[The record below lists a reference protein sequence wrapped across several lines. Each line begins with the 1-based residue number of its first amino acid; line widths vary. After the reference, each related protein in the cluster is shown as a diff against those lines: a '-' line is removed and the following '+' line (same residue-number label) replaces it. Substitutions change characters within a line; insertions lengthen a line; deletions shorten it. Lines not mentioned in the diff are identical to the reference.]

1 MPRGSGDEIRRYGE
15 LSLFMAIPISYNVR
29 NLILRKGLTLMT
41 ALGIALTVTTA
52 IFLMALVA
60 GLNRAF
66 VSSGNPLNVLVLRKG
81 SEAELS
87 GGFDAALFPTLK
99 TLPGIAKDSHG
110 EPMVSGEWVV
120 VIVLPRKDG
129 TGEVNV
135 TVRGMMPDGLEM
147 RQLPGPKGHPG
158 VKLVAGRWF
167 DTGQREVVV
176 SQSIRDRFAH
186 ANIGDTMQFGKGS
199 WKVVGVFDAGG
210 SAYESEVWGDVN
222 QMASDFDRQGGFSSA
237 YLHATDPIAA
247 EALKNR
253 VSDDQRLKL
262 EGVIE
267 TDYYAKQTSS
277 GAPIKVIGFVVGFIM
292 AIGSIFAAMNT
303 MYAAVAYRGRE
314 IATLRVIGFS
324 RPAIL
329 TSFVLESL
337 LLALLGAIAGILLML
352 PFNGMET
359 GTSNA
364 VTFSEVV
371 FALRIT
377 PQVAGYAILFAL
389 VMGLVGGLAPAWHA
403 ARQNILN
410 ALRS

>member
-1 MPRGSGDEIRRYGE
+1 
-15 LSLFMAIPISYNVR
+15 MAIPISYNIR
-29 NLILRKGLTLMT
+29 NLKLRKGLTVMT

-60 GLNRAF
+60 GLDRAF
-66 VSSGNPLNVLVLRKG
+66 VSSGSPLDVLVLRKG
-81 SEAELS
+81 SESELT
-87 GGFDAALFPTLK
+87 GGFDASLFPTLK

-110 EPMVSGEWVV
+110 EPMASGEWNV

-147 RQLPGPKGHPG
+147 RQMPGAKGQPS
-158 VKLVAGRWF
+158 VKLVAGNWSQ
-167 DTGQREVVV
+167 TGQREVVV
-176 SQSIRDRFAH
+176 SKSILERFAH
-186 ANIGDTMQFGKGS
+186 ANIGDTLEFGKGS

-210 SAYESEVWGDVN
+210 SAYESEIWGDVN

-237 YLHATDPIAA
+237 YLRATDPISA

-262 EGVIE
+262 EGMLE
-267 TDYYAKQTSS
+267 SDYYAKQTSS
-277 GAPIKVIGFVVGFIM
+277 GTPIKWIGWIVGVIM
-292 AIGSIFAAMNT
+292 AVGSVFAAMNT

-337 LLALLGAIAGILLML
+337 LIAFLGALVGIILML
-352 PFNGMET
+352 PFNGMQT
-359 GTSNA
+359 GTSNQ

-371 FALRIT
+371 FALQIT
-377 PQVAGYAILFAL
+377 WRVALYAIVFAL
-389 VMGLVGGLAPAWHA
+389 VMGFFGGLAPAWHA

-410 ALRS
+410 ALRG

>member
-1 MPRGSGDEIRRYGE
+1 
-15 LSLFMAIPISYNVR
+15 MAIPISYNVR
-29 NLILRKGLTLMT
+29 NLVLRKGLTLMT

-87 GGFDAALFPTLK
+87 GGFDASLFPTLK

-147 RQLPGPKGHPG
+147 RQLAGPKGRPG

-352 PFNGMET
+352 PFNGMQT

-410 ALRS
+410 ALRG

>member
-1 MPRGSGDEIRRYGE
+1 
-15 LSLFMAIPISYNVR
+15 MAIPIRYNIR
-29 NLILRKGLTLMT
+29 NLKLRKGLTVMT

-60 GLNRAF
+60 GLDRAF
-66 VSSGNPLNVLVLRKG
+66 VSSGSPLDVLVLRKG

-87 GGFDAALFPTLK
+87 GGFDASLFPTLT

-110 EPMVSGEWVV
+110 EPMASGEWVV

-147 RQLPGPKGHPG
+147 RQLPGPDKQPN
-158 VKLVAGRWF
+158 VKLAAGRWF
-167 DTGQREVVV
+167 ESGQREVVV
-176 SQSIRDRFAH
+176 SKSIRDRFSH

-222 QMASDFDRQGGFSSA
+222 QMASDFDRQGGYSSA
-237 YLHATDPIAA
+237 YLRATDPISA

-262 EGVIE
+262 EGVLE
-267 TDYYAKQTSS
+267 NEYYAKQTRS
-277 GAPIKVIGFVVGFIM
+277 GTPIKVIGWVVGIIM
-292 AIGSIFAAMNT
+292 AVGSIFAAMNT

-337 LLALLGAIAGILLML
+337 LLALLGAVVGILLML
-352 PFNGMET
+352 PFNGMQT
-359 GTSNA
+359 GTSNQ

-377 PQVAGYAILFAL
+377 WAVAGYAVLFAL
-389 VMGLVGGLAPAWHA
+389 VMGFVGGLAPAWHA

-410 ALRS
+410 ALRG

>member
-1 MPRGSGDEIRRYGE
+1 
-15 LSLFMAIPISYNVR
+15 MAIPISYNVR
-29 NLILRKGLTLMT
+29 NLRLRKGLTIMT

-60 GLNRAF
+60 GLDRAF
-66 VSSGNPLNVLVLRKG
+66 VSSGSPLNVLVLRKG

-87 GGFDAALFPTLK
+87 GGFDATLFPTLK

-110 EPMVSGEWVV
+110 EPMASGEWVV

-147 RQLPGPKGHPG
+147 RQLPGPNGKPN
-158 VKLVAGRWF
+158 VTLAEGRWF
-167 DTGQREVVV
+167 QTGQREVVV
-176 SQSIRDRFAH
+176 SKSVRDRFAH

-222 QMASDFDRQGGFSSA
+222 QMASDFDRQGGFASA
-237 YLHATDPIAA
+237 YLRATDPISA

-262 EGVIE
+262 EGMLE
-267 TDYYAKQTSS
+267 NEYYAKQTSS
-277 GAPIKVIGFVVGFIM
+277 GTPIKIIGWIVGVIM

-337 LLALLGAIAGILLML
+337 LLALLGALVGIVLML
-352 PFNGMET
+352 PFNGMQT

-377 PQVAGYAILFAL
+377 PTVATRAIIFAL
-389 VMGLVGGLAPAWHA
+389 IMGFVGGLAPAWHA

-410 ALRS
+410 ALRG

>member
-1 MPRGSGDEIRRYGE
+1 
-15 LSLFMAIPISYNVR
+15 MAIPISYNIR
-29 NLILRKGLTLMT
+29 NLRLRKGLTIMT

-52 IFLMALVA
+52 IFLMALLA
-60 GLNRAF
+60 GLHRAF
-66 VSSGNPLNVLVLRKG
+66 VNSGNPLNVLVLRKG

-87 GGFDAALFPTLK
+87 GGFDASLYPTLR

-110 EPMVSGEWVV
+110 EPMTSGEWVV
-120 VIVLPRKDG
+120 VIILPRKDG

-147 RQLPGPKGHPG
+147 RQLPGPENHPG
-158 VKLVAGRWF
+158 VKLVAGDWF
-167 DTGQREVVV
+167 HTGQREVVV
-176 SQSIRDRFAH
+176 SKSIRDRFTH
-186 ANIGDTMQFGKGS
+186 ANIGDTMEFGKGS

-222 QMASDFDRQGGFSSA
+222 QMASDFDRQGGYSSA

-247 EALKNR
+247 DALKNR

-262 EGVIE
+262 EGMLE

-277 GAPIKVIGFVVGFIM
+277 GAPIKVIGIVVAFIM

-324 RPAIL
+324 RPSIL

-337 LLALLGAIAGILLML
+337 LLALLGAAAGILLML
-352 PFNGMET
+352 PFNGMQT

-377 PQVAGYAILFAL
+377 PQVAMYAIVFAL
-389 VMGLVGGLAPAWHA
+389 IMGFVGGLAPAWHA

>member
-1 MPRGSGDEIRRYGE
+1 
-15 LSLFMAIPISYNVR
+15 MAIPISYNIR
-29 NLILRKGLTLMT
+29 NLILRKGLTIMT

-52 IFLMALVA
+52 IFLMALIA
-60 GLNRAF
+60 GLDRAF
-66 VSSGNPLNVLVLRKG
+66 VSSGNPLDVLVLRKG
-81 SEAELS
+81 SESELT
-87 GGFDAALFPTLK
+87 GGFDASLFPTLK

-110 EPMVSGEWVV
+110 EPMASGEWNV

-147 RQLPGPKGHPG
+147 RQLPGGPKNQPS
-158 VKLVAGRWF
+158 VRLVNGDWF
-167 DTGQREVVV
+167 HTGQREVVV
-176 SQSIRDRFAH
+176 SKSIRDRFAH
-186 ANIGDTMQFGKGS
+186 ANIGDTLAFGKGD

-210 SAYESEVWGDVN
+210 SAYESEIWGDVN
-222 QMASDFDRQGGFSSA
+222 QMASDFDRQGGFSSV
-237 YLHATDPIAA
+237 YLRATDPIAA

-262 EGVIE
+262 EGVLE

-277 GAPIKVIGFVVGFIM
+277 GTPIRVIGTVVAFIM

-337 LLALLGAIAGILLML
+337 VLAMLGALVGILFML
-352 PFNGMET
+352 PFNGMQT
-359 GTSNA
+359 GTSNQ

-377 PQVAGYAILFAL
+377 PKVAINAIIFGLI
-389 VMGLVGGLAPAWHA
+389 MGLVGGLAPAWHA

-410 ALRS
+410 ALRG

>member
-1 MPRGSGDEIRRYGE
+1 
-15 LSLFMAIPISYNVR
+15 MAIPISYNIR
-29 NLILRKGLTLMT
+29 NLRLRKGLTLMT

-60 GLNRAF
+60 GLDRAF
-66 VSSGNPLNVLVLRKG
+66 VSSGSPKNVLVLRKG

-87 GGFDAALFPTLK
+87 GGFDASLFPTLK

-110 EPMVSGEWVV
+110 EPMASGEWVV
-120 VIVLPRKDG
+120 VIILPRKDG

-147 RQLPGPKGHPG
+147 RQMPDEPGKSSP
-158 VKLVAGRWF
+158 VKLAEGRWF
-167 DTGQREVVV
+167 QTGQREVVV
-176 SQSIRDRFAH
+176 SKSIQQRFAH
-186 ANIGDTMQFGKGS
+186 ANIGDTMEFGKGS

-222 QMASDFDRQGGFSSA
+222 QMASDFDRQGGFASA
-237 YLHATDPIAA
+237 YLRATDPISA

-262 EGVIE
+262 EGVLE
-267 TDYYAKQTSS
+267 NDYYAKQTSS
-277 GAPIKVIGFVVGFIM
+277 GTPIKVIGWVVGVIM

-337 LLALLGAIAGILLML
+337 LLALLGALVGILLML
-352 PFNGMET
+352 PFNGMQT

-377 PQVAGYAILFAL
+377 PTVAIRAIIFAL
-389 VMGLVGGLAPAWHA
+389 IMGFVGGLAPAWHA

-410 ALRS
+410 ALRG

>member
-1 MPRGSGDEIRRYGE
+1 
-15 LSLFMAIPISYNVR
+15 MAIPISYNVR
-29 NLILRKGLTLMT
+29 NLKLRKGLTIMT

-52 IFLMALVA
+52 IFLMALIT
-60 GLNRAF
+60 GLDRAF
-66 VSSGNPLNVLVLRKG
+66 VSSGSPLNVLVLRKG
-81 SEAELS
+81 SESELT
-87 GGFDAALFPTLK
+87 GGFDASLFPTLK

-110 EPMVSGEWVV
+110 EPMASGEWNV

-147 RQLPGPKGHPG
+147 RQLPGAEGHAS
-158 VKLVAGRWF
+158 VKLVDGRWF

-176 SQSIRDRFAH
+176 SKSIRERFAH
-186 ANIGDTMQFGKGS
+186 ANIGDSLEFGKGS

-210 SAYESEVWGDVN
+210 SAYESEIWGDVN

-237 YLHATDPIAA
+237 YLRATDPIAA
-247 EALKNR
+247 DALTKR
-253 VSDDQRLKL
+253 VGDDQRLKL
-262 EGVIE
+262 DGLLE

-277 GAPIKVIGFVVGFIM
+277 GTPIRIIGTVVALIM

-337 LLALLGAIAGILLML
+337 LLALLGALAGIVLML
-352 PFNGMET
+352 PFNGMQT
-359 GTSNA
+359 GTSNQ

-371 FALRIT
+371 FALRVT
-377 PQVAGYAILFAL
+377 PVVAGWAIAFAL
-389 VMGLVGGLAPAWHA
+389 VMGFVGGLAPAWHA
-403 ARQNILN
+403 SRQNILN
-410 ALRS
+410 ALRG

>member
-1 MPRGSGDEIRRYGE
+1 
-15 LSLFMAIPISYNVR
+15 MAIPISYNIR
-29 NLILRKGLTLMT
+29 NLRLRKGLTVMT

-52 IFLMALVA
+52 IFLMALLA
-60 GLNRAF
+60 GLQRAF
-66 VSSGNPLNVLVLRKG
+66 VSSGNSQNVLVLRKG

-87 GGFDAALFPTLK
+87 GGFDASLFPTLT
-99 TLPGIAKDSHG
+99 TLPGIAKDSQG
-110 EPMVSGEWVV
+110 KPMASGEWVV

-135 TVRGMMPDGLEM
+135 TVRGMMPDGLEL
-147 RQLPGPKGHPG
+147 RPSA
-158 VKLVAGRWF
+158 KLVEGRWF
-167 DTGQREVVV
+167 QTGQREVVV
-176 SQSIRDRFAH
+176 SKSIRGRFSH
-186 ANIGDTMQFGKGS
+186 ANIGDTMEFGKGS

-210 SAYESEVWGDVN
+210 SAYESEIWCDVN
-222 QMASDFDRQGGFSSA
+222 QMASDFDRQGGYSSA
-237 YLHATDPIAA
+237 YLHATDPASA

-262 EGVIE
+262 EGTLE
-267 TDYYAKQTSS
+267 TEYYAKQTRS
-277 GAPIKVIGFVVGFIM
+277 GGPIKIIGIVVAFIM

-337 LLALLGAIAGILLML
+337 LLATLGAMVGILLML
-352 PFNGMET
+352 PFNGMQT
-359 GTSNA
+359 GTSNQ

-371 FALRIT
+371 FSLRIT
-377 PQVAGYAILFAL
+377 WVVAAAAMGFAL
-389 VMGLVGGLAPAWHA
+389 VMGLVGGFAPAWHA

-410 ALRS
+410 ALRG

>member
-1 MPRGSGDEIRRYGE
+1 
-15 LSLFMAIPISYNVR
+15 MAIPISYNIR
-29 NLILRKGLTLMT
+29 NLILRKGLTVMT

-66 VSSGNPLNVLVLRKG
+66 VSSGSPKNVLVLRKG

-87 GGFDAALFPTLK
+87 GGFDASLFPTLK
-99 TLPGIAKDSHG
+99 TLPGLAKDSKG
-110 EPMVSGEWVV
+110 EPMASGEWVV
-120 VIVLPRKDG
+120 VIILPRRDG

-147 RQLPGPKGHPG
+147 RQLSDGPGLPPK

-167 DTGQREVVV
+167 QTGQREVVV
-176 SQSIRDRFAH
+176 SSSIRDRFAH
-186 ANIGDTMQFGKGS
+186 ANLGDTREFGKGS

-222 QMASDFDRQGGFSSA
+222 QMASDFDRQGGYSSA
-237 YLHATDPIAA
+237 YLRATDPISA

-262 EGVIE
+262 EGVLE

-277 GAPIKVIGFVVGFIM
+277 GTPIKVIGWVVGVIM
-292 AIGSIFAAMNT
+292 AVGSIFAAMNT

-337 LLALLGAIAGILLML
+337 LLALLGAAAGILLML
-352 PFNGMET
+352 PFNGMQT

-377 PQVAGYAILFAL
+377 PQVALYAILFAL
-389 VMGLVGGLAPAWHA
+389 IMGFVGGLAPAWHA

-410 ALRS
+410 ALRG

>member
-1 MPRGSGDEIRRYGE
+1 
-15 LSLFMAIPISYNVR
+15 MAIPISYNVR
-29 NLILRKGLTLMT
+29 NLKLRKGLTVMT

-52 IFLMALVA
+52 IFLMALLA
-60 GLNRAF
+60 GLQRAF
-66 VSSGNPLNVLVLRKG
+66 VTSGNPLNILVLRKG

-87 GGFDAALFPTLK
+87 GGFDASLFPTLT
-99 TLPGIAKDSHG
+99 TLPGVAKDSHG
-110 EPMVSGEWVV
+110 QPMASGEWVV

-135 TVRGMMPDGLEM
+135 TVRGMMPDGLEL
-147 RQLPGPKGHPG
+147 RPS
-158 VKLVAGRWF
+158 VKLVDGRWF
-167 DTGQREVVV
+167 QTGQREVVV
-176 SQSIRDRFAH
+176 SKSLRQRFSH
-186 ANIGDTMQFGKGS
+186 ANLGDSMEFGKGS

-237 YLHATDPIAA
+237 YLRATDPIAA
-247 EALKNR
+247 DALKNR

-262 EGVIE
+262 EGVLE

-277 GAPIKVIGFVVGFIM
+277 GGPIKVIGIVVAFIM

-337 LLALLGAIAGILLML
+337 MLSLLGALVGILLML
-352 PFNGMET
+352 PFNGMQT
-359 GTSNA
+359 GTSNQ

-371 FALRIT
+371 FSLRIT
-377 PQVAGYAILFAL
+377 PMVAGLALAFAL
-389 VMGLVGGLAPAWHA
+389 VMGFFGGLFPAWHA

-410 ALRS
+410 ALRG

>member
-1 MPRGSGDEIRRYGE
+1 
-15 LSLFMAIPISYNVR
+15 MAIPISYNIR
-29 NLILRKGLTLMT
+29 NLILRKGLTVMT

-66 VSSGNPLNVLVLRKG
+66 VSSGSPKNVLVLRKG

-87 GGFDAALFPTLK
+87 GGFDASLFPTLK
-99 TLPGIAKDSHG
+99 TLPGLAKDSKG
-110 EPMVSGEWVV
+110 EPMASGEWVV
-120 VIVLPRKDG
+120 VIILPRRDG

-147 RQLPGPKGHPG
+147 RQLSDGPGLPPK

-167 DTGQREVVV
+167 QTGQREVVV
-176 SQSIRDRFAH
+176 SSSIRDRFAH
-186 ANIGDTMQFGKGS
+186 ANLGDTMEFGKGS

-222 QMASDFDRQGGFSSA
+222 QMASDFDRQGGYSSA
-237 YLHATDPIAA
+237 YLRATDPISA

-262 EGVIE
+262 EGVLE

-277 GAPIKVIGFVVGFIM
+277 GTPIKVIGWVVGVIM
-292 AIGSIFAAMNT
+292 AVGSIFAAMNT

-337 LLALLGAIAGILLML
+337 LLALLGAAAGILLML
-352 PFNGMET
+352 PFNGMQT

-377 PQVAGYAILFAL
+377 PQVALYAILFAL
-389 VMGLVGGLAPAWHA
+389 IMGFVGGLAPAWHA

-410 ALRS
+410 ALRC

>member
-1 MPRGSGDEIRRYGE
+1 
-15 LSLFMAIPISYNVR
+15 MAIPISYNIR
-29 NLILRKGLTLMT
+29 NLRLRKGLTVMT

-60 GLNRAF
+60 GLDRAF
-66 VSSGNPLNVLVLRKG
+66 VSSGSNLNVLVLRKG

-87 GGFDAALFPTLK
+87 GGFDATLFPTLK

-110 EPMVSGEWVV
+110 EPMASGEWVV

-147 RQLPGPKGHPG
+147 RQLPGANGKPS
-158 VKLVAGRWF
+158 VKLAEGRWF
-167 DTGQREVVV
+167 QPGQREVVV
-176 SQSIRDRFAH
+176 SKSVRDRFAQ
-186 ANIGDTMQFGKGS
+186 ANIGDSMQFGKGS

-222 QMASDFDRQGGFSSA
+222 QMASDFDRQGGFASA
-237 YLHATDPIAA
+237 YLRATDPVSA

-262 EGVIE
+262 EGMLE
-267 TDYYAKQTSS
+267 NEYYAKQTSS
-277 GAPIKVIGFVVGFIM
+277 GTPIKVIGWVVGVIM

-337 LLALLGAIAGILLML
+337 LLALLGALVGILLML
-352 PFNGMET
+352 PFNGMQT

-377 PQVAGYAILFAL
+377 PAVATRAIIFAL
-389 VMGLVGGLAPAWHA
+389 IMGFVGGLAPAWHA
-403 ARQNILN
+403 ARQNILA
-410 ALRS
+410 ALRG

>member
-1 MPRGSGDEIRRYGE
+1 
-15 LSLFMAIPISYNVR
+15 MAIPISYNVR
-29 NLILRKGLTLMT
+29 NLRLRKGLTIMT

-52 IFLMALVA
+52 IFLMALLN
-60 GLNRAF
+60 GLDRAF
-66 VSSGNPLNVLVLRKG
+66 VSSGSPLDVLVLRKG
-81 SEAELS
+81 SESELT
-87 GGFDAALFPTLK
+87 GGFDASLFPTLK

-110 EPMVSGEWVV
+110 EPMASGEWDV

-147 RQLPGPKGHPG
+147 RQLPGAEGRPS
-158 VKLVAGRWF
+158 VKLVEGRWF
-167 DTGQREVVV
+167 QTGQREVVV
-176 SQSIRDRFAH
+176 SRSIRQRFSH
-186 ANIGDTMQFGKGS
+186 ANLGDSLEFGKGS

-210 SAYESEVWGDVN
+210 SAYDSEIWGDVN
-222 QMASDFDRQGGFSSA
+222 QMASDFDRQGGYSSA
-237 YLHATDPIAA
+237 YLRATDPIAA
-247 EALKNR
+247 DALTKR

-262 EGVIE
+262 DGLLE

-277 GAPIKVIGFVVGFIM
+277 GTPIKVIGIVVAVIM

-337 LLALLGAIAGILLML
+337 LLALMGALVGIALML
-352 PFNGMET
+352 PFNGMQT
-359 GTSNA
+359 GTSNQ

-377 PQVAGYAILFAL
+377 WTVAGYAILFAL
-389 VMGLVGGLAPAWHA
+389 VMGFFGGLAPAWHA

-410 ALRS
+410 ALRG

>member
-1 MPRGSGDEIRRYGE
+1 
-15 LSLFMAIPISYNVR
+15 MAIPISYNIR
-29 NLILRKGLTLMT
+29 NLKLRKGLTIMT

-66 VSSGNPLNVLVLRKG
+66 VSSGNKLNVLVLRKG
-81 SEAELS
+81 SESELT

-110 EPMVSGEWVV
+110 EPMASGEWNV

-147 RQLPGPKGHPG
+147 RQLPGADGNPS
-158 VKLVAGRWF
+158 VKLIEGQWF
-167 DTGQREVVV
+167 ATGQREVVV
-176 SQSIRDRFAH
+176 SKSIRERFSH
-186 ANIGDTMQFGKGS
+186 ANIGDTMEFGKGS

-210 SAYESEVWGDVN
+210 SAYESEIWGDVN

-237 YLHATDPIAA
+237 YLRATDPIAA

-262 EGVIE
+262 DGLIE

-277 GAPIKVIGFVVGFIM
+277 GTPIKIIGIVVAIIM
-292 AIGSIFAAMNT
+292 AVGSIFAAMNT

-324 RPAIL
+324 QPAIL

-337 LLALLGAIAGILLML
+337 ILALLGAALGILLML
-352 PFNGMET
+352 PFNGMQT
-359 GTSNA
+359 GTSNQ

-377 PQVAGYAILFAL
+377 WSVALAAVCFAL
-389 VMGLVGGLAPAWHA
+389 VMGFFGGLAPAWHA
-403 ARQNILN
+403 ARQNILS
-410 ALRS
+410 ALRG

>member
-1 MPRGSGDEIRRYGE
+1 
-15 LSLFMAIPISYNVR
+15 MAIPISYNIR
-29 NLILRKGLTLMT
+29 NLILRKGLTVMT

-52 IFLMALVA
+52 IFLMALIA

-66 VSSGNPLNVLVLRKG
+66 VSSGNPLNVLVMRKG

-87 GGFDAALFPTLK
+87 GGFDASLYPTLK

-110 EPMVSGEWVV
+110 EPMTSGEWVV

-147 RQLPGPKGHPG
+147 RTLPGPEKHPG
-158 VKLVAGRWF
+158 VKLVEGRWF
-167 DTGQREVVV
+167 QTGQREVVV
-176 SQSIRDRFAH
+176 SDSVRKRFSH
-186 ANIGDTMQFGKGS
+186 ANIGDTMEFGKGS
-199 WKVVGVFDAGG
+199 WRVVGVFDAGG

-222 QMASDFDRQGGFSSA
+222 QMASDFDRQGGYSSA
-237 YLHATDPIAA
+237 YLHATDPMAA
-247 EALKNR
+247 DALKNR

-267 TDYYAKQTSS
+267 TEYYSKQTSS
-277 GAPIKVIGFVVGFIM
+277 GTPIKVIGTVVAIIM
-292 AIGSIFAAMNT
+292 AVGSIFAAMNT

-337 LLALLGAIAGILLML
+337 LLALLGATVGILLML

-377 PQVAGYAILFAL
+377 WQVALSALIFAL
-389 VMGLVGGLAPAWHA
+389 TMGLLGGLAPAWHA
-403 ARQNILN
+403 ARQNILT